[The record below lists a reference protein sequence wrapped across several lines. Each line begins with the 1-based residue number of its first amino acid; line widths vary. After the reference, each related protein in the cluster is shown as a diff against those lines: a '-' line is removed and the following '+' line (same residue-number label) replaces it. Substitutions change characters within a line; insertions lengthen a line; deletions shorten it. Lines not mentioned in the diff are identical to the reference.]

1 MSMTNYITDALL
13 NYLFRGISYT
23 PGSVVYVGLST
34 ALIDETGVVSE
45 PSEGGYVRQPIT
57 SGSSSWTAPGSVH
70 YITNSTVIDFPEST
84 ASWGTIKAIF
94 LADDAAIGG
103 GNVLY
108 FDNLDSFIPIGPST
122 KVTISAGKLKVEGN

>member
-13 NYLFRGISYT
+13 NYLFRGITYT

-34 ALIDETGVVSE
+34 TLIDETGAVSE
-45 PSEGGYVRQPIT
+45 PSGGGYVRQPIT
-57 SGSSSWTAPGSVH
+57 SGSGWNAPTGVH
-70 YITNSTVIDFPEST
+70 YITNSTVINFPEST

-94 LADDAAIGG
+94 LADNAAIGG

-108 FDNLDSFIPIGPST
+108 FDNLDSFIPVGPST

>member
-13 NYLFRGISYT
+13 NYLFRASSFT
-23 PGSVVYVGLST
+23 PASTFYVGLST
-34 ALIDETGVVSE
+34 TLIDETGAVSE
-45 PSEGGYVRQPIT
+45 PSGGAYTRQPIT
-57 SGSSSWTAPGSVH
+57 RASASWTAPGSVH

-94 LADDAAIGG
+94 LANASTSGS
-103 GNVLY
+103 VLY
-108 FDNLDSFIPIGPST
+108 FDNLDSFIPVGPST

>member
-1 MSMTNYITDALL
+1 MTNYITDALL

-94 LADDAAIGG
+94 LANASTSGS
-103 GNVLY
+103 VLY
-108 FDNLDSFIPIGPST
+108 FDNLDSFIPVGPST

>member
-13 NYLFRGISYT
+13 NYLFRASSFT
-23 PGSVVYVGLST
+23 PASTFYVGLST
-34 ALIDETGVVSE
+34 TLIDETGAVSE
-45 PSEGGYVRQPIT
+45 PSGGAYARQSIT
-57 SGSSSWTAPGSVH
+57 RASASWTDPASVH
-70 YITNSTVIDFPEST
+70 YITNSTVINFPEST

-94 LADDAAIGG
+94 LADNAAVGG

-108 FDNLDSFIPIGPST
+108 FDNLDSFIPVGPST

>member
-94 LADDAAIGG
+94 LANASTSGS
-103 GNVLY
+103 VLY
-108 FDNLDSFIPIGPST
+108 FDNLDSFIPVGPST

>member
-13 NYLFRGISYT
+13 NYLFRASSFT
-23 PGSVVYVGLST
+23 PASTFYVGLST
-34 ALIDETGVVSE
+34 TLIDEAGVVSE
-45 PSEGGYVRQPIT
+45 PSGGAYARQPIT
-57 SGSSSWTAPGSVH
+57 RASASWTAPGSVH

-94 LADDAAIGG
+94 LANASTSGS
-103 GNVLY
+103 VLY
-108 FDNLDSFIPIGPST
+108 FDNLDSFIPVGPST

>member
-23 PGSVVYVGLST
+23 PESVVYVGLST

-45 PSEGGYVRQPIT
+45 PSGGGYVRQPIT

-94 LADDAAIGG
+94 LANASTSGS
-103 GNVLY
+103 VLY
-108 FDNLDSFIPIGPST
+108 FDNLDSFIPVGPST